1 MDNFQELALKMYE
14 KHYTDLMRLALT
26 ILKDEHAAEEVV
38 QELCVKILERK
49 DLFEKVA
56 SEKLK
61 SYYSTTVYN
70 ACLNRRRADKRLV
83 SLEPEVSGTILLSD
97 DAELQSVE
105 HSEEIRAL
113 LEDWPP
119 EVRDAF
125 VQHVLT
131 GVPLKEIAES
141 MGILPNTL
149 IQRINRWRRKLDT
162 SLLLIIL
169 LHMLYD

>member
-14 KHYTDLMRLALT
+14 EHYTDLMRLALT
-26 ILKDEHAAEEVV
+26 ILKNEHAAEEVV

-49 DLFEKVA
+49 ELFEKVA

-61 SYYSTTVYN
+61 SYYSTTIYR
-70 ACLNRRRADKRLV
+70 ACLNRRKADKRLT
-83 SLEPEVSGTILLSD
+83 SLDPEISGVILLAD
-97 DAELQSVE
+97 DPELQGIE
-105 HSEEIRAL
+105 HSDEIREL
-113 LEDWPP
+113 LEEWPP
-119 EVRDAF
+119 EVREAF

-131 GVPLKEIAES
+131 GLPLKEIAKS

-149 IQRINRWRRKLDT
+149 IQRINRWRKKLDT
-162 SLLLIIL
+162 SLLLFIL

>member
-14 KHYTDLMRLALT
+14 KYYTDLLRLALS
-26 ILKDEHAAEEVV
+26 ILEDEHAAEEVV

-49 DLFEKVA
+49 HLFENVA

-61 SYYSTTVYN
+61 SYYSTSVYR
-70 ACLNRRRADKRLV
+70 ACLNRRKANKRLT
-83 SLEPEVSGTILLSD
+83 SLDPEISGVVLLSED
-97 DAELQSVE
+97 RELESVE
-105 HSEEIRAL
+105 HSEQIREL

-119 EVRDAF
+119 EVREAF

-131 GVPLKEIAES
+131 GLPL
-141 MGILPNTL
+141 LF
-149 IQRINRWRRKLDT
+149 
-162 SLLLIIL
+162 IL

>member
-14 KHYTDLMRLALT
+14 KYYTDLLRLALS
-26 ILKDEHAAEEVV
+26 ILEDEHAAEEVV

-49 DLFEKVA
+49 DLFENVA

-61 SYYSTTVYN
+61 SYYSTTIYR
-70 ACLNRRRADKRLV
+70 ACLNRRRASKRLT
-83 SLEPEVSGTILLSD
+83 SLDPEISGVVLLSED
-97 DAELQSVE
+97 RELESVE
-105 HSEEIRAL
+105 HSEQIREL

-119 EVRDAF
+119 EVREAF

-131 GVPLKEIAES
+131 GLPLKEIAES
-141 MGILPNTL
+141 MGIRPNTL
-149 IQRINRWRRKLDT
+149 VQRVNRWRKKLDS
-162 SLLLIIL
+162 SLLLFIL